1 MRKLIF
7 PILYLTIGLFLLIGG
22 LVMSYNISVYFFED
36 RNPKYIT
43 LGAVHLGTIVLML
56 VSLYLDYFGEKIN
69 KK

>member
-1 MRKLIF
+1 
-7 PILYLTIGLFLLIGG
+7 
-22 LVMSYNISVYFFED
+22 MSYNISVYFFED